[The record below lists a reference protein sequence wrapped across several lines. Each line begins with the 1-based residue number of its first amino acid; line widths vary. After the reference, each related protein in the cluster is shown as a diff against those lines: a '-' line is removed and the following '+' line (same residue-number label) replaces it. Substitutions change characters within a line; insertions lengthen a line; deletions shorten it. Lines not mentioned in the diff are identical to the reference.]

1 MDSGRKKLAQS
12 AYATGDI
19 EASKFVHDNAPAE
32 DHDEMGEFVKAAVF
46 GGLDGIITTFAVVAS
61 VAGADLQTE
70 VVLVMGFANLLA
82 DGVSMAFGEYIGE
95 DAELKYKRVERK
107 RESWEFENHPEGEV
121 KEMVDLYVEKGI
133 SQPDAENIINTMSKY
148 PEFFVDHMMVQE
160 LGMISPEI
168 DENPLKG
175 SIVIFVSFLV
185 FGLVPLLSYVAFSSV
200 LEKNGLFGM
209 AIGLTIV
216 ALFALGAFSSRF
228 AASPWWRQGLFVM
241 ANGGTAAG
249 VAYLVSWLMTKI
261 VEIEHC

>member
-1 MDSGRKKLAQS
+1 M
-12 AYATGDI
+12 
-19 EASKFVHDNAPAE
+19 F
-32 DHDEMGEFVKAAVF
+32 
-46 GGLDGIITTFAVVAS
+46 
-61 VAGADLQTE
+61 VAGGVLPRRALQ
-70 VVLVMGFANLLA
+70 
-82 DGVSMAFGEYIGE
+82 
-95 DAELKYKRVERK
+95 
-107 RESWEFENHPEGEV
+107 GEV
-121 KEMVDLYVEKGI
+121 KEMVELYVEKGI
-133 SQPDAENIINTMSKY
+133 SKPDAETIIGTMAKY
-148 PEFFVDHMMVQE
+148 PDFFVDHMMVEE
-160 LGMISPEI
+160 LGLISPDE